1 MLCNKRRSSLWLI
14 QIQNGT
20 TLNGYEGLYK
30 INKQGKIISL
40 PRYRCRGKVK
50 RATLINNGYLIV
62 NLCKN
67 NKSKNYLLHRL
78 VAETFIPNPENKPD
92 INHIDGNKKN
102 NCVNNLEW
110 CTKSENMQHAVK
122 TGLFVPTKFK
132 ILVGEKHGNSKLKK
146 ADAIFIRNHT
156 EISDTI
162 LAKQFNISREH
173 VWRIKKKRSWRCLN
187 EC

>member
-1 MLCNKRRSSLWLI
+1 MILS
-14 QIQNGT
+14 
-20 TLNGYEGLYK
+20 GYEGLYK

-40 PRYRCRGKVK
+40 PRHRCRGKVK
-50 RATLINNGYLIV
+50 KATLINNGYLIV

-67 NKSKNYLLHRL
+67 SKSKNYLLHRL

-92 INHIDGNKKN
+92 INHKN
-102 NCVNNLEW
+102 GIKTDDRVENLEW

-132 ILVGEKHGNSKLKK
+132 ILVGEKHGSSKLKE
-146 ADAIFIRNHT
+146 ADVIFIRNHK
-156 EISDTI
+156 EMSNKE
-162 LAKQFNISREH
+162 LAKKFNISKEH
-173 VWRIKKKRSWRCLN
+173 ASLIKNKKSWRYLN